1 MANVSYDTI
10 NGRPT
15 NFTVDGKPITNPTD
29 VKNLTAAA
37 LESERVRDKYKGL
50 PITPESRAAKKE
62 ANAGVFAAG
71 GVALNNFNAAATPPA
86 SSGAQT
92 QQAQAAR
99 DDRANSQTPPGPPLA
114 AGPNGRVAPAGTP
127 PPTNAR
133 APNTNTADAGTNAP
147 VRPAANTQSTPA
159 NTAQPV
165 QRPGNTP
172 PVGSPPTPYDP
183 NSFSA
188 RATNA
193 LAAVIGGDDAY
204 TSALRSRINSFVAAT
219 PRVVSQANSLAQY
232 YSYTYNISIYI
243 MSPGDYKK
251 LVFDKRRNIS
261 GYQLLMQSGGAPF
274 VNSQAATPQGA
285 APTGTGNNPVNNTQ
299 TSQVNSAGRN
309 QYFPLDFYLDD
320 IKITSKVPGKGS
332 GSPHMIQELNFKI
345 LEPNG
350 ISLLDNLYNAC
361 QAYVGKK
368 QNYNSQNYLMVIKF
382 YGYDQNGNL
391 VRTTG
396 FSDTS
401 GGSTEPGV
409 IVEKYIPFRFNNIT
423 FRIANK
429 ITEYTCTCMV
439 PQNGIASGQGRGTI
453 PYNVELSAKT
463 LNDVFNSGAA
473 FSNTTIFDKLRTLIS
488 GGRETQSSSTPGG
501 SGTSGAPP
509 KAGSGPTA
517 TLTSGLVDA
526 LNKYEREH
534 VDNGIFEVADEYAVV
549 FTDDIIANAETTPPG
564 NVAKGTTPMNN
575 NNTASQQKD
584 PNKQSV
590 DVSSKNTSAT
600 AGTSIIQFIDQ
611 AIRNSRYIYDQQ
623 TKIIDPETQKE
634 KPNGTAA
641 QSMAWYRVGLQVE
654 PKDYDYKRNDYAYK
668 ITYQISPYLVNDIKS
683 DYFPKSEFRGV
694 HKRYAYWFTGENSE
708 VLSFEQNFN
717 ALYYMV
723 VNSTQQPLNQSY
735 DYREV
740 EKRMY
745 QTRSNQSD
753 QGQAGK
759 VNEPGAN
766 AADRLYSP
774 SDLQIAKLQIVGDPA
789 WIFQGEIWSGIAGS
803 SFKYTAF
810 LPDGTINPEAGQVLF
825 ELAWN
830 KPVDYNLDTG
840 IQDPYQTGNSANS
853 VIGTVGDKKPSTTQ
867 SFVYTPI
874 TITSS
879 FSQGK
884 FTQDIDGYVQTFPI
898 KQPDKAPPTLTQK
911 ILGGVATGARAV
923 LNAAENNTSQDALS
937 LVAKVGAK
945 LINGTIRG
953 VEYVSA
959 KVSANSTAT
968 ATENA
973 ARSQLTTVP
982 STGAKPPTSNGQP
995 VGTAASASTT
1005 RQPSGGTPVNTVT
1018 SSTFNENTFRTN
1030 NPVAWSQYSQY
1041 KQAEQL
1047 RLYNIE
1053 RASLTRQAQNGIIFN
1068 STISAQQQAAINTKA
1083 QQLAA
1088 QQAQQNAFNVFQ
1100 NAIVSAGAGGT
1111 TTSTTPANAAQ
1122 VNTRSY
1128 EVAKD
1133 L

>member
-1 MANVSYDTI
+1 MARIY
-10 NGRPT
+10 NGVR
-15 NFTVDGKPITNPTD
+15 ITNPTD
-29 VKNLTAAA
+29 LANIAQAEAQLAAA
-37 LESERVRDKYKGL
+37 EAAARQAGIPFPYASSDAVQDAKGRVRSALTVGGNN
-50 PITPESRAAKKE
+50 
-62 ANAGVFAAG
+62 ANAAV
-71 GVALNNFNAAATPPA
+71 TPPS

-114 AGPNGRVAPAGTP
+114 AGANGRVAPTQAP
-127 PPTNAR
+127 QPTNAR

-159 NTAQPV
+159 NAVPA
-165 QRPGNTP
+165 
-172 PVGSPPTPYDP
+172 PTPYDP
-183 NSFSA
+183 RSLSA

-193 LAAVIGGDDAY
+193 LAAVTGGDDAY

-219 PRVVSQANSLAQY
+219 PRVIAQANSLAQY
-232 YSYTYNISIYI
+232 YSYTYNVSIYI

-251 LVFDKRRNIS
+251 LVFDKKRNIS

-285 APTGTGNNPVNNTQ
+285 APVGTGNNPVNNTQ
-299 TSQVNSAGRN
+299 AQQVNSAGRN

-332 GSPHMIQELNFKI
+332 GSPHMIQELSFKI

-396 FSDTS
+396 FPA
-401 GGSTEPGV
+401 GGSSTEPGV
-409 IVEKYIPFRFNNIT
+409 VVEKYIPFRFNNIT
-423 FRIANK
+423 FRVANK

-453 PYNVELSAKT
+453 PYNIELSAKT
-463 LNDVFNSGAA
+463 LNDVFNSGAT
-473 FSNTTIFDKLRTLIS
+473 FSNTSIFDKLRTLIS
-488 GGRETQSSSTPGG
+488 GGRETQSSGRPGG
-501 SGTSGAPP
+501 AGTSGAPP
-509 KAGSGPTA
+509 KAGTGPTA

-526 LNKYEREH
+526 LNKYEQEH

-549 FTDDIIANAETTPPG
+549 FTDNIIATAETTPPG
-564 NVAKGTTPMNN
+564 SVVKGNTPMNN
-575 NNTASQQKD
+575 NTTASQQKN

-590 DVSSKNTSAT
+590 DVGSKNTSAT

-641 QSMAWYRVGLQVE
+641 KSMAWYRVGLQVE
-654 PKDYDYKRNDYAYK
+654 PKNYDYKRNDYAYK

-789 WIFQGEIWSGIAGS
+789 WIFQGEVWSGIAGA
-803 SFKYTAF
+803 SFKYDSF

-825 ELAWN
+825 EIAWN

-840 IQDPYQTGNSANS
+840 IQDPYQTGSGANS
-853 VIGTVGDKKPSTTQ
+853 VVGTIGTNKPSTTQ

-884 FTQDIDGYVQTFPI
+884 FTQDVEGYVQTFPI
-898 KQPDKAPPTLTQK
+898 KEPDKAPPTLTQK
-911 ILGGVATGARAV
+911 ILGGVASGARAV
-923 LNAAENNTSQDALS
+923 LNAAENNKSQDVLS
-937 LVAKVGAK
+937 LTAKVGAK
-945 LINGTIRG
+945 IINGAIRG

-973 ARSQLTTVP
+973 ARSQLTPVP

-995 VGTAASASTT
+995 VGAAASASAT
-1005 RQPSGGTPVNTVT
+1005 RQPSGGTPTTTSTVT
-1018 SSTFNENTFRTN
+1018 SFNENTFRTN
-1030 NPVAWSQYSQY
+1030 NPVAWSQYTQY

-1068 STISAQQQAAINTKA
+1068 STISAQQQAAINNKA
-1083 QQLAA
+1083 QQLAT
-1088 QQAQQNAFNVFQ
+1088 QQAQQNSLRVFQ
-1100 NAIVSAGAGGT
+1100 KAIVDSGAGAI
-1111 TTSTTPANAAQ
+1111 TTSTTPANVSQ

-1128 EVAKD
+1128 TRAKD
-1133 L
+1133 F

>member
-29 VKNLTAAA
+29 VKNLAAAA

-86 SSGAQT
+86 SSGAQALNA
-92 QQAQAAR
+92 QQAR
-99 DDRANSQTPPGPPLA
+99 DDRAGVQSPPGPPLA
-114 AGPNGRVAPAGTP
+114 AGPNGRVAPASAP
-127 PPTNAR
+127 QPTNAR
-133 APNTNTADAGTNAP
+133 PPNTNTANAGTNAP
-147 VRPAANTQSTPA
+147 TRTVANTQSTPA

-165 QRPGNTP
+165 QRPNNTS
-172 PVGSPPTPYDP
+172 PVGAAPTPYNP
-183 NSFSA
+183 NSFTA

-193 LAAVIGGDDAY
+193 LAAVTGGDDAY

-219 PRVVSQANSLAQY
+219 PQVVPQDNSLAQY

-251 LVFDKRRNIS
+251 LVSDKKRNIS

-285 APTGTGNNPVNNTQ
+285 APVGTGNNPVNNTQ
-299 TSQVNSAGRN
+299 SQQVNSAGRN
-309 QYFPLDFYLDD
+309 QYFPLDFYLDE
-320 IKITSKVPGKGS
+320 IKFTNKVPGKGT
-332 GSPHMIQELNFKI
+332 GSPHSIFDLSFKI
-345 LEPNG
+345 FEPNG
-350 ISLLDNLYNAC
+350 LSLLDNLYNAC
-361 QAYVGKK
+361 QAYTGKK
-368 QNYNSQNYLMVIKF
+368 QNYSSQMYLMVIKF

-396 FSDTS
+396 FPAATS
-401 GGSTEPGV
+401 GTTEPGV
-409 IVEKYIPFRFNNIT
+409 IVEKYIPFTFKNIT
-423 FRIANK
+423 FRISNK
-429 ITEYTCTCMV
+429 ITEYTCTAAV
-439 PQNGIASGQGRGTI
+439 PQNVVASGQGRGTI

-473 FSNTTIFDKLRTLIS
+473 FSNTSIFDKLRNLIS
-488 GGRETQSSSTPGG
+488 GGRETQASSSPGG
-501 SGTSGAPP
+501 SGTSGAPL
-509 KAGSGPTA
+509 KAGSAPTA

-534 VDNGIFEVADEYAVV
+534 VENGIFEVADEYAVV
-549 FTDDIIANAETTPPG
+549 FTDSIIATAETTPPG

-590 DVSSKNTSAT
+590 DVGSKNTSAT

-611 AIRNSRYIYDQQ
+611 TIRNSRYIYDQQ

-641 QSMAWYRVGLQVE
+641 QTMAWYRVGLQVE
-654 PKDYDYKRNDYAYK
+654 PKEYDYKRNDYAYK

-683 DYFPKSEFRGV
+683 DYFPKSKFRGV

-708 VLSFEQNFN
+708 VLSFEQDFN
-717 ALYYMV
+717 SLYYMV
-723 VNSTQQPLNQSY
+723 VNSSQPPPNQSL

-753 QGQAGK
+753 QGQQGK

-774 SDLQIAKLQIVGDPA
+774 SDLNKAKLQIVGDPA
-789 WIFQGEIWSGIAGS
+789 WIAQGEVWSGIAGA
-803 SFKYTAF
+803 SFKYDAF

-840 IQDPYQTGNSANS
+840 IQDPYQTGSSANS
-853 VIGTVGDKKPSTTQ
+853 VIGTIGDKKPSTTQ
-867 SFVYTPI
+867 SYVYTPMSI
-874 TITSS
+874 VST
-879 FSQGK
+879 FDKGK
-884 FTQDIDGYVQTFPI
+884 FTQELEGYVQQFPI
-898 KQPDKAPPTLTQK
+898 KEPDKAPPTLTQK

-923 LNAAENNTSQDALS
+923 LNAAENNKSQDALS

-953 VEYVSA
+953 VEYVST
-959 KVSANSTAT
+959 KVNANSAQT

-973 ARSQLTTVP
+973 ARSQLTPVP

-1018 SSTFNENTFRTN
+1018 SATFNENTFRTN

-1041 KQAEQL
+1041 KQVEER
-1047 RLYNIE
+1047 RLYDIE
-1053 RASLTRQAQNGIIFN
+1053 QKSLTRQAQNGIISN
-1068 STISAQQQAAINTKA
+1068 NTISARQQAAINTKA

>member
-1 MANVSYDTI
+1 VARIY
-10 NGRPT
+10 NGVR
-15 NFTVDGKPITNPTD
+15 ITNPTD
-29 VKNLTAAA
+29 LANIAQAEAQLAAA
-37 LESERVRDKYKGL
+37 EAAARQAGIPFPYASSDAVQDAKGRVRSALTVGGNN
-50 PITPESRAAKKE
+50 
-62 ANAGVFAAG
+62 ANAAV
-71 GVALNNFNAAATPPA
+71 TPPS

-114 AGPNGRVAPAGTP
+114 AGANGRVAPTQAP
-127 PPTNAR
+127 QPTNAR

-159 NTAQPV
+159 NAVPA
-165 QRPGNTP
+165 
-172 PVGSPPTPYDP
+172 PTPYDP
-183 NSFSA
+183 RSLSA

-193 LAAVIGGDDAY
+193 LAAVTGGDDAY

-219 PRVVSQANSLAQY
+219 PRVIAQANSLAQY
-232 YSYTYNISIYI
+232 YSYTYNVSIYI

-251 LVFDKRRNIS
+251 LVFDKKRNIS

-285 APTGTGNNPVNNTQ
+285 APVGTGNNPVNNTQ
-299 TSQVNSAGRN
+299 AQQVNSAGRN

-332 GSPHMIQELNFKI
+332 GSPHMIQELSFKI

-396 FSDTS
+396 FPA
-401 GGSTEPGV
+401 GGSSTEPGV
-409 IVEKYIPFRFNNIT
+409 VVEKYIPFRFNNIT
-423 FRIANK
+423 FRVANK

-453 PYNVELSAKT
+453 PYNIELSAKT
-463 LNDVFNSGAA
+463 LNDVFNSGAT
-473 FSNTTIFDKLRTLIS
+473 FSNTSIFDKLRTLIS
-488 GGRETQSSSTPGG
+488 GGRETQSSGRPGG
-501 SGTSGAPP
+501 AGTSGAPP
-509 KAGSGPTA
+509 KAGTGPTA

-526 LNKYEREH
+526 LNKYEQEH

-549 FTDDIIANAETTPPG
+549 FTDNIIATAETTPPG
-564 NVAKGTTPMNN
+564 SVVKGNTPMNN
-575 NNTASQQKD
+575 NTTASQQKN

-590 DVSSKNTSAT
+590 DVGSKNTSAT

-641 QSMAWYRVGLQVE
+641 KSMAWYRVGLQVE
-654 PKDYDYKRNDYAYK
+654 PKNYDYKRNDYAYK

-789 WIFQGEIWSGIAGS
+789 WIFQGEVWSGIAGA
-803 SFKYTAF
+803 SFKYDSF

-825 ELAWN
+825 EIAWN

-840 IQDPYQTGNSANS
+840 IQDPYQTGSGANS
-853 VIGTVGDKKPSTTQ
+853 VVGTIGTNKPSTTQ

-884 FTQDIDGYVQTFPI
+884 FTQDVEGYVQTFPI
-898 KQPDKAPPTLTQK
+898 KEPDKAPPTLTQK
-911 ILGGVATGARAV
+911 ILGGVASGARAV
-923 LNAAENNTSQDALS
+923 LNAAENNKSQDVLS
-937 LVAKVGAK
+937 LTAKVGAK
-945 LINGTIRG
+945 IINGAIRG

-973 ARSQLTTVP
+973 ARSQLTPVP

-995 VGTAASASTT
+995 VGAAASASAT
-1005 RQPSGGTPVNTVT
+1005 RQPSGGTPTTTSTVT
-1018 SSTFNENTFRTN
+1018 SFNENTFRTN
-1030 NPVAWSQYSQY
+1030 NPVAWSQYTQY

-1068 STISAQQQAAINTKA
+1068 STISAQQQAAINNKA
-1083 QQLAA
+1083 QQLAT
-1088 QQAQQNAFNVFQ
+1088 QQAQQNSLRVFQ
-1100 NAIVSAGAGGT
+1100 KAIVDSGAGAI
-1111 TTSTTPANAAQ
+1111 TTSTTPANVSQ

-1128 EVAKD
+1128 TRAKD
-1133 L
+1133 F

>member
-1 MANVSYDTI
+1 VASVTFTLR
-10 NGRPT
+10 NGLPT
-15 NFTVDGKPITNPTD
+15 TPITVNGKTITNPTD
-29 VKNLTAAA
+29 VANLIAAETRA
-37 LESERVRDKYKGL
+37 INVENSFRGR
-50 PITPESRAAKKE
+50 PITQESQNANREARAA
-62 ANAGVFAAG
+62 VQSAAT
-71 GVALNNFNAAATPPA
+71 VALNNANAAATPPS

-99 DDRANSQTPPGPPLA
+99 DDRANTQSPPGPPLA
-114 AGPNGRVAPAGTP
+114 AGANGRVAPTQSP
-127 PPTNAR
+127 QPTNAR
-133 APNTNTADAGTNAP
+133 TPDTNTADAGTNAP
-147 VRPAANTQSTPA
+147 TRTAANTQAIPA
-159 NTAQPV
+159 NAV
-165 QRPGNTP
+165 
-172 PVGSPPTPYDP
+172 SAPTPYDP
-183 NSFSA
+183 RSLSA

-193 LAAVIGGDDAY
+193 LAAVTGGDDAY

-219 PRVVSQANSLAQY
+219 PQVVPQANSLAQY
-232 YSYTYNISIYI
+232 YSYTYNVSIYI

-251 LVFDKRRNIS
+251 LVFDKKRNIS

-285 APTGTGNNPVNNTQ
+285 APVGTGNNPVNNTQ
-299 TSQVNSAGRN
+299 ARQVDSAGRN

-332 GSPHMIQELNFKI
+332 GSPHMIQELSFKI

-396 FSDTS
+396 FPA
-401 GGSTEPGV
+401 GGSSTEPGV
-409 IVEKYIPFRFNNIT
+409 VVEKYIPFRFNNIT

-453 PYNVELSAKT
+453 PYNIELSAKT
-463 LNDVFNSGAA
+463 LNDVFNSGAT
-473 FSNTTIFDKLRTLIS
+473 FSNTSIFDKLRTLIS
-488 GGRETQSSSTPGG
+488 GGRETQSSSSPGG
-501 SGTSGAPP
+501 AGTSGAPP
-509 KAGSGPTA
+509 KAGTGPTA

-549 FTDDIIANAETTPPG
+549 FTDDIIATAETTPPG
-564 NVAKGTTPMNN
+564 NIAKGTTPMNN

-641 QSMAWYRVGLQVE
+641 KSMAWYRVGLQVE
-654 PKDYDYKRNDYAYK
+654 PKDYDFKRNDYAYK

-789 WIFQGEIWSGIAGS
+789 WIFQGEVWSGIAGA
-803 SFKYTAF
+803 SFKYDSF

-825 ELAWN
+825 EIAWN

-840 IQDPYQTGNSANS
+840 IQDPYQTGSGANS

-884 FTQDIDGYVQTFPI
+884 FTQDVEGYVQTFPI

-911 ILGGVATGARAV
+911 ILGGVASGARAV
-923 LNAAENNTSQDALS
+923 LNAAENNKSQDVLS
-937 LVAKVGAK
+937 LTAKVGAK
-945 LINGTIRG
+945 IINGAIRG

-973 ARSQLTTVP
+973 ARSQLTPVP

-995 VGTAASASTT
+995 VGAAASASAT
-1005 RQPSGGTPVNTVT
+1005 RQPSGGTPTTTSTVT
-1018 SSTFNENTFRTN
+1018 SFNENTFRTN
-1030 NPVAWSQYSQY
+1030 NPVAWSQYTQY

-1068 STISAQQQAAINTKA
+1068 STISAQQQAAINNKA
-1083 QQLAA
+1083 QQLAT
-1088 QQAQQNAFNVFQ
+1088 QQAQQNSLKVFQ
-1100 NAIVSAGAGGT
+1100 NAIVDSGAGVT
-1111 TTSTTPANAAQ
+1111 TTSTTPANVSQ

-1128 EVAKD
+1128 TVAKD